1 MRKGIPGAVVTGSIL
16 AGTIILIASQSGG
29 VGAGTNPHPD
39 NSEPGHTPVAI
50 CHSGNGKHYE
60 LIIVDDDSTLLQGH
74 QNHEHDIFVVNPAP
88 NFQCPSDDDSEETTT
103 TAAQTTTTAV
113 VTVETS
119 TTVGETSTTTATT
132 APVGS
137 DTTTPA
143 KVQAET
149 VTPTTTNPPLP
160 ATE

>member
-60 LIIVDDDSTLLQGH
+60 LIVVDDDSTLLQGH

-88 NFQCPSDDDSEETTT
+88 NFECPSDSEETTT

-113 VTVETS
+113 VTEETS

-132 APVGS
+132 TPVGS

-149 VTPTTTNPPLP
+149 ITPTTTNPPLP